1 MPTPNEPGWYWHRTA
16 DMPEGDYV
24 PAHFQGQPEG
34 WEQVHE
40 RPPLVPLG
48 EWGERIPDSDTLKAR
63 RELAARQPFTWD
75 ASGNVLCFFCQHPT
89 PDACDLA
96 DPTTWAVP
104 LYHAPDCP
112 WLRAQ
117 EDHPRG

>member
-1 MPTPNEPGWYWHRTA
+1 MWRPVLLADPNGTGQLSAWVRSLENDLVLCPVPRA
-16 DMPEGDYV
+16 NAGD
-24 PAHFQGQPEG
+24 G
-34 WEQVHE
+34 
-40 RPPLVPLG
+40 L
-48 EWGERIPDSDTLKAR
+48 WGERIPDSPTLKAR

-96 DPTTWAVP
+96 DPTTWAVL